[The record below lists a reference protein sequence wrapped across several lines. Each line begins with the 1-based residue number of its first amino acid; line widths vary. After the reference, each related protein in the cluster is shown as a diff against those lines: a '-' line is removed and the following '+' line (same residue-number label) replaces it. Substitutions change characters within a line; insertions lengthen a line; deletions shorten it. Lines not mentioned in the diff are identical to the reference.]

1 MMLAV
6 TEEVELPQEKL
17 IRRLCTVLSSY
28 LDADQIAEV
37 VRAYDLAHEAHDGQV
52 RLTGEPY
59 ICHPLSVALL
69 LADMRMDMR
78 GIMAAIMHDVI
89 EDTAIDKQRLID
101 EFGEEVAELVD
112 GVTKLGRIDSKS
124 RAEAQ
129 AQNVRKMFLAM
140 VKDLRVIMVKLA
152 DRLHNMRT
160 LETMASH
167 KRRRIASETLDIYA
181 PIANRL
187 GMHELRLELEDL
199 GFAAMYPIRARILEQ
214 SVKKARGNRKEVVSS
229 IESSILKRLADG
241 GLDHCEVIGR
251 EKHLYSLYQKMV
263 RKRRPF
269 AEVFD
274 VYAFRIIGESVDD
287 CYRALG
293 IVHNLY
299 KPIPGRF
306 KDYIAVPKAN
316 GYQSLHTVL
325 AGPFGQPLEIQVRT
339 RAMHHL
345 AEAGIAAHWLYKS
358 EQELAPYSQARAHE
372 WLQDLLEIQQSAG
385 DSLEFL
391 DNLKVDLFQREVY
404 VFTPRGQI
412 IKLPRHATVVDFAYA
427 VHTHVGN
434 TCVSARVD
442 RQLAPLQTILQNG
455 QTVEIITAPWARP
468 NPLWL
473 SFVVTAKARA
483 AIRNHLRH
491 FKVQEGIALGLRLLE
506 KELENLGLKYED
518 ISEPQL
524 QLLLKALDISS
535 LDDLLEDIGFGNRL
549 PMLVARQLVEVGDH
563 KETSDSNLKRPSMT
577 PLIIKGTEGMVVNLA
592 KCCRPIPGDPIIG
605 FFNPGKGL
613 VIHLTECKN
622 IEELRKRQ
630 VNWIDVQWDKQATGE
645 FPALIRLELM
655 NQVGTL
661 AKVAS
666 TISRMRANIENVQ
679 IVNQDSQLSVDY
691 ITLMVRDRNH
701 LANVVRELRKLTI
714 VLKISRVKSELRK
727 KTGHD

>member
-1 MMLAV
+1 
-6 TEEVELPQEKL
+6 
-17 IRRLCTVLSSY
+17 
-28 LDADQIAEV
+28 
-37 VRAYDLAHEAHDGQV
+37 
-52 RLTGEPY
+52 
-59 ICHPLSVALL
+59 
-69 LADMRMDMR
+69 
-78 GIMAAIMHDVI
+78 
-89 EDTAIDKQRLID
+89 
-101 EFGEEVAELVD
+101 
-112 GVTKLGRIDSKS
+112 
-124 RAEAQ
+124 
-129 AQNVRKMFLAM
+129 
-140 VKDLRVIMVKLA
+140 
-152 DRLHNMRT
+152 
-160 LETMASH
+160 
-167 KRRRIASETLDIYA
+167 
-181 PIANRL
+181 
-187 GMHELRLELEDL
+187 
-199 GFAAMYPIRARILEQ
+199 
-214 SVKKARGNRKEVVSS
+214 
-229 IESSILKRLADG
+229 
-241 GLDHCEVIGR
+241 
-251 EKHLYSLYQKMV
+251 
-263 RKRRPF
+263 
-269 AEVFD
+269 
-274 VYAFRIIGESVDD
+274 
-287 CYRALG
+287 
-293 IVHNLY
+293 
-299 KPIPGRF
+299 
-306 KDYIAVPKAN
+306 
-316 GYQSLHTVL
+316 
-325 AGPFGQPLEIQVRT
+325 
-339 RAMHHL
+339 
-345 AEAGIAAHWLYKS
+345 
-358 EQELAPYSQARAHE
+358 
-372 WLQDLLEIQQSAG
+372 
-385 DSLEFL
+385 
-391 DNLKVDLFQREVY
+391 
-404 VFTPRGQI
+404 
-412 IKLPRHATVVDFAYA
+412 YA